1 MKSYN
6 QIKLECMDICYG
18 SIDRDIVGNR
28 FIDYETSFS
37 EAFTYDY
44 PRCSQLEKA
53 IWCFTLIIRFA
64 RCGML
69 TTKEG
74 VLEKETRKFVEKIN
88 SLSECE
94 KSVLPP
100 ELFTDLSEVEEY
112 LEWLDEKRNT

>member
-18 SIDRDIVGNR
+18 CIDRDIVGNR
-28 FIDYETSFS
+28 FIDYETSLG

-44 PRCSQLEKA
+44 PQCSYLEKA

-69 TTKEG
+69 TKKEG
-74 VLEKETRKFVEKIN
+74 FLEEETRKFVKKIR
-88 SLSECE
+88 SLSKSE
-94 KSVLPP
+94 KDTLPA
-100 ELFTDLSEVEEY
+100 ELFTDLLEVEEY
-112 LEWLDEKRNT
+112 LDWLDEKRK